1 MAKDSTKSLNMIET
15 FSEFK
20 DLKNIDQST
29 MISVLEE
36 SFRSVIAK
44 MFGTDENFTV
54 VINPTKG
61 DCEIWRDRVV
71 VEDDAVEDPNLQIGI
86 TDAKKIDE
94 ECEVGEDVTDAV
106 DFLSFGRRAVLNLRQ
121 TLYSKILEL
130 QKESVYEK
138 YKDMIG
144 EVVYGEVYQ
153 IWKKEILL

>member
-86 TDAKKIDE
+86 TDAK
-94 ECEVGEDVTDAV
+94 
-106 DFLSFGRRAVLNLRQ
+106 
-121 TLYSKILEL
+121 
-130 QKESVYEK
+130 
-138 YKDMIG
+138 
-144 EVVYGEVYQ
+144 
-153 IWKKEILL
+153 